1 MSGGAELLGLTA
13 AVARLVSELVAAIRA
28 GDRERAAE
36 LAEEAARR
44 QALILARRARSAGAR
59 GRGR

>member
-1 MSGGAELLGLTA
+1 MSAETLFAGLAA
-13 AVARLVSELVAAIRA
+13 AVIELARQVVEAIKV

-44 QALILARRARSAGAR
+44 QALIILRRAKSAHAQQDK
-59 GRGR
+59 